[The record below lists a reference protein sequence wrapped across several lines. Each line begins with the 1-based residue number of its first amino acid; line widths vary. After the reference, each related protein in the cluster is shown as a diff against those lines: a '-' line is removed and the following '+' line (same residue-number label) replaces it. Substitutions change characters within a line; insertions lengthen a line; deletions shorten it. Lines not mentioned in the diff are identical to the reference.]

1 LSGRTITPA
10 KRATAYKENDIQL
23 VKTGVSGLDDV
34 LHGGLTAG
42 AVYLIEGT
50 SGTGKTT
57 LGLQFALEGAKQGES
72 VLYVTLSETQRDLEA
87 VAHSHGWDLEKVHI
101 LQAMAPQAKA
111 ATMFYPSEVELG
123 ELMTRLKEEI
133 QRIGP
138 SRIVIDSLSEI
149 RLMAEGPLRYRR
161 EVLGLR
167 QFQGILTGEPIFTG
181 AASQLVQAKD
191 GKGRGS
197 SEG

>member
-1 LSGRTITPA
+1 MIMPMKEITVD
-10 KRATAYKENDIQL
+10 TDGITL
-23 VKTGVSGLDDV
+23 VKTGVAGLDNV

-42 AVYLIEGT
+42 GRDLVEGT

-57 LGLQFALEGAKQGES
+57 LGLQFALEGAAQGQS

-101 LQAMAPQAKA
+101 LQALAPQAKA

-123 ELMTRLKEEI
+123 ELLTRLKEEI
-133 QRIGP
+133 KRIGP
-138 SRIVIDSLSEI
+138 TRIVLDSLSEI

-161 EVLGLR
+161 EMMGLK
-167 QFQGILTGEPIFTG
+167 QF
-181 AASQLVQAKD
+181 
-191 GKGRGS
+191 
-197 SEG
+197 